1 MGSSFRPETLT
12 CRAGQNAST
21 CLTGD
26 QIGALRRIYADYYE
40 ADQTYVFGGY
50 YPGGETEY
58 YKGLVGKKQFDI
70 GLGYFQF
77 MVLKYVS
84 YYFVPSV
91 ISMVNTLMQRY
102 QLQDS

>member
-77 MVLKYVS
+77 MVLK
-84 YYFVPSV
+84 
-91 ISMVNTLMQRY
+91 
-102 QLQDS
+102 